1 MGEKWGLGLLTAGG
15 CLGVTWFNR
24 WLFFR
29 TVSACVQSQPPL
41 RISKREHLDR
51 ASGALSPSS
60 PPAQEKGA
68 LHTRLP
74 GTRVEAGCYRV
85 SIGTLKCFCL

>member
-1 MGEKWGLGLLTAGG
+1 MGAKGMGEKWGLGLLTAGG

-41 RISKREHLDR
+41 RIRKREHWTELQGR
-51 ASGALSPSS
+51 S
-60 PPAQEKGA
+60 PPAPHQLRKEEHCTHSSLELGWKPGA
-68 LHTRLP
+68 TVYPLAP
-74 GTRVEAGCYRV
+74 
-85 SIGTLKCFCL
+85 